1 MAKQLLFSDS
11 ARRKMMG
18 GVDILAQAVGSTLG
32 PTGRNVIISKSF
44 GGPLVT
50 KDGVTV
56 SKEIELPDPF
66 ENMGAKLV
74 NVVASKTSD
83 VAGDGTT
90 TATILARAIY
100 REGLRNVTSGA
111 NPTAVRRGIEKA
123 VEVAVSELHEKLSR
137 PVSKKEEI
145 AQVAAIS
152 ANNDP
157 AIGNMLADAVER
169 VGRDGVI
176 TVEEGKTAST
186 TLEFVEGMQFDKG
199 YLSPYFV
206 TSPTTME
213 VIFEDALILLHE
225 KKISSLREMI
235 PLLEKVAQSGKPLL
249 IVAEDLEG
257 EALAT
262 LVVNKL
268 RGVLN
273 IAAVKAPGFGDRRK
287 AMLGDMAVL
296 TGGTVISED
305 LGLKLENL
313 QLSQLGR
320 AKQVKVDKDTTTI
333 IQGDGKKADI
343 QRRIDQ
349 LRRQIEET
357 DSEYDKEKFQE
368 RLAKLS
374 GGVALVRVG
383 APTEADM
390 KQTKARVEDALHA
403 TRAAA
408 EEGIV
413 PGGGVA
419 LIRVIPAVEKLHAEL
434 QGDEKLGAA
443 IVLRALEEPTRYI
456 ASNSGHD
463 GGVIAQEVK
472 SNSGAVGFDAN
483 TGNFV
488 DMFEAGIID
497 PTKVTRTALQ
507 NAASIA
513 ALMLTTEAM
522 VTSIKDD
529 EKEALPR
536 SKALS
541 ARDLGG
547 KGNLARDGSLQSVPP
562 GFFFRRESHFL
573 VSIPSVPAGSSVRNW
588 CRMIFW
594 EYQWSWVKSRD
605 GLFPALQRP

>member
-1 MAKQLLFSDS
+1 VAKQLLFSDA
-11 ARRKMMG
+11 ARRKMME
-18 GVDILAQAVGSTLG
+18 GVDILSHAVGTTLG

-44 GGPLVT
+44 GGPTVT

-56 SKEIELPDPF
+56 AKEIELPDPF

-90 TATILARAIY
+90 TATVLARAIY
-100 REGLRNVTSGA
+100 REGLKNITSGA
-111 NPTAVRRGIEKA
+111 NPTAIRRGIEKA
-123 VEVAVSELHEKLSR
+123 VEVAVSELTGKISR

-145 AQVAAIS
+145 AQVGSIS

-157 AIGNMLADAVER
+157 AIGSMLADAVER

-176 TVEEGKTAST
+176 TVEEGKTATT

-206 TSPTTME
+206 TDPSTME
-213 VIFEDALILLHE
+213 VVFEDALILLHE
-225 KKISSLREMI
+225 KKISGLREMI
-235 PLLEKVAQSGKPLL
+235 PLLEKVAQTGKPLL
-249 IVAEDLEG
+249 IVSEDVEG

-268 RGVLN
+268 RGILN
-273 IAAVKAPGFGDRRK
+273 ICAVKAPGFGDRRK
-287 AMLGDMAVL
+287 AMLGDMAIL

-313 QLSQLGR
+313 QVNQLGR
-320 AKQVKVDKDTTTI
+320 AKQIKVNKDSTTL
-333 IQGDGKKADI
+333 IQGAGKKADI

-357 DSEYDKEKFQE
+357 ESEYDKEKFQE

-374 GGVALVRVG
+374 GGVALIRVG

-390 KQTKARVEDALHA
+390 KQTKARIEDALHA

-419 LIRVIPAVEKLHAEL
+419 LLRVIPAVQKAHDALD
-434 QGDEKLGAA
+434 GDERVGSG
-443 IVLRALEEPTRYI
+443 IILRALEEPIRYI

-463 GGVIAQEVK
+463 GAVVAEEVRSK
-472 SNSGAVGFDAN
+472 EGAVGFDAN
-483 TGNFV
+483 TGEYV
-488 DMFEAGIID
+488 DMFEAGIVD
-497 PTKVTRTALQ
+497 PTKVTRSALQ

-522 VTSIKDD
+522 VTNIKED
-529 EKEALPR
+529 EKEG
-536 SKALS
+536 
-541 ARDLGG
+541 ARIEG
-547 KGNLARDGSLQSVPP
+547 A
-562 GFFFRRESHFL
+562 
-573 VSIPSVPAGSSVRNW
+573 VR
-588 CRMIFW
+588 
-594 EYQWSWVKSRD
+594 
-605 GLFPALQRP
+605 